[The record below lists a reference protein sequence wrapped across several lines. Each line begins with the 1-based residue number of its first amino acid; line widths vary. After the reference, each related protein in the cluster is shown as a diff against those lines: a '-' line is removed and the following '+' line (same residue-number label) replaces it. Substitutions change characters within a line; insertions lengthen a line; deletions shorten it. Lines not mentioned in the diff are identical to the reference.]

1 MTGWPVLLL
10 GFVSGLLALGY
21 EVLWTRQLL
30 NLFGSTTTA
39 TASMLAAY
47 MAGMAMGAGL
57 AARASPS
64 LRRPLRI
71 YAMFEGGLALYGLGI
86 GGAIDVASTVIPAG
100 HIAWAGAFDATLA
113 LRAIGHSIVLLL
125 PTALMGAALPVLAT
139 AQQMRGAARPRHLAT
154 LYGMNTLGGATG
166 VFVAGFGLL
175 PAAGVTH
182 SQIELS
188 ALALAVAGFA
198 IALDSRK
205 ATAAPAGEARVPNEP
220 DVVTAGVGP
229 FYLRLAIAL
238 SGVSALGYEVIW
250 TRILVLV
257 MGSSVYAFTLMLGTY
272 ILGLAAGGFW
282 IGRYIDRLRSPATAL
297 QHLQLAIAATS
308 LMGIW
313 LFGHLPTIA
322 LAGLSSLGTTPLEI
336 ALVNFAVA
344 GLMVFAP
351 TFLIGAALPVA
362 ARLLQRGPPER
373 GRELGTAFGWAAL
386 GHVGGILITAALLIP
401 AIGLQNG
408 ILALAAA
415 NAAAGLALM
424 IGQADRLRGN
434 TVTVAVL
441 IVALGIAALLTPP
454 WNTTLMTSGVYR
466 QAPAYLNLLGSW
478 EGLERAFARYKTLFY
493 AEGSEAVVSVFE
505 TPTLSARRHIV
516 LAIDGKVDA
525 STGADMSTQVL
536 SGHLPMLYRPAAR
549 RALVIGL
556 ASGITVGS
564 LIKHPL
570 DRVDAVEIESKVVE
584 GSTAFDSFSGAPLK
598 SPRVNVIVEDG
609 RHYLRTTQAA
619 YDIII
624 SEPSNPWLSSS
635 ARLFTRE
642 FFLLARQR
650 LSPDGVLVQWVPLYG
665 LSPVQ
670 FKTLLRTLVEVF
682 PNVAVFRVSA
692 SDLVAVSSI
701 APLEPSPQWFQATFS
716 RPLVG
721 DDLRRVGAGSPEEL
735 LARWV
740 ADGTGLRTALG
751 PGPINTDDNGLLEFG
766 SPWYV
771 LQDTR
776 SENLAFLEEVG
787 ERSDVASALVARWS
801 RPGMGSAVLMRIASQ
816 YIAQGQA
823 GMVRVLANA
832 LDRSGKRLEAD
843 GIRGEAAF
851 HHGDLEAAYRFWVPH
866 AQESA
871 LWSRL
876 GTIELLRRNPEQ
888 AVAYFERG
896 GPALGDASHRLDYER
911 LDYAVA
917 LAVLGRS
924 TRALG
929 ILGTAPETPETPEA
943 LLGSFIR
950 TYLLEVAGRASE
962 AAREHL
968 MLARGIDALRQRLE
982 IEQGEQD
989 LDAVIRWIR
998 ERERVL
1004 PPPLAEGL
1012 QRALTLQLTAP
1023 MAYYYRGVRHLWLGE
1038 HAAAAAEFSKY
1049 LAMLP
1054 AEAASKANEFLAES
1068 GQPSEGGR

>member
-1 MTGWPVLLL
+1 MAGWPVYSL
-10 GFVSGLLALGY
+10 GFFSGVLALGY

-39 TASMLAAY
+39 TASMLAAF
-47 MAGMAMGAGL
+47 MAGMAVGAGL
-57 AARASPS
+57 AAKASPS
-64 LRRPLRI
+64 LLRPLRI
-71 YAMFEGGLALYGLGI
+71 YAILEGGLALYGLEI
-86 GGAIDVASTVIPAG
+86 SWVIDFSSTLIPAG
-100 HIAWAGAFDATLA
+100 HIAWAGAFDVTLA
-113 LRAIGHSIVLLL
+113 LWAIGHSIVLLL
-125 PTALMGAALPVLAT
+125 PTALMGAALPVLA
-139 AQQMRGAARPRHLAT
+139 QGLQMRGAARPRHLAM
-154 LYGMNTLGGATG
+154 LYGVNTLGGAAG
-166 VFVAGFGLL
+166 VFATGFVLL
-175 PAAGVTH
+175 PAAGAAH
-182 SQIELS
+182 SQLALS
-188 ALALAVAGFA
+188 ALALAVAGA
-198 IALDSRK
+198 ALAVD
-205 ATAAPAGEARVPNEP
+205 ATRRGAPLVDGSPERNEP
-220 DVVTAGVGP
+220 DVATTGVGP
-229 FYLRLAIAL
+229 FHLRLAIVL
-238 SGVSALGYEVIW
+238 SGVAALGYELIW

-257 MGSSVYAFTLMLGTY
+257 AGSSVYAFTMMLGTY

-282 IGRYIDRLRSPATAL
+282 IGRTIDRLRSPAAAL
-297 QHLQLAIAATS
+297 QHLQLAIAAAS

-322 LAGLSSLGTTPLEI
+322 LAGISSLGTTPLEI

-386 GHVGGILITAALLIP
+386 GHVGGILITAAVLIP
-401 AIGLQNG
+401 AIGLQHG

-415 NAAAGLALM
+415 NVAAGLALL
-424 IGQADRLRGN
+424 IGQAGRSRGN
-434 TVTVAVL
+434 TVTVTVL
-441 IVALGIAALLTPP
+441 IMALGMAALLTPP

-505 TPTLSARRHIV
+505 TPSLSGRRHIV

-536 SGHLPMLYRPAAR
+536 SGHLPMLYRPAAK

-570 DRVDAVEIESKVVE
+570 DQVDVVEIERKVVE
-584 GSTAFDSFSGAPLK
+584 SSKAFDSFSGAPLK
-598 SPRVNVIVEDG
+598 NSRVNVVVEDG
-609 RHYLRTTQAA
+609 RHYLRTTKTE

-642 FFLLARQR
+642 FFLFARQR
-650 LSPDGVLVQWVPLYG
+650 LTPDGVLVQWVPLYG

-682 PNVAVFRVSA
+682 PEVSIFRVSA
-692 SDLVAVSSI
+692 SDLVAVSGV
-701 APLEPSPQWFQATFS
+701 APLEPSPQWFQAAFS
-716 RPLVG
+716 RPFVG
-721 DDLRRVGAGSPEEL
+721 DDLRRVGVGSPDEL

-740 ADGTGLRTALG
+740 ADETGLRTALG

-776 SENLAFLEEVG
+776 SENLAFLEGVG
-787 ERSDVASALVARWS
+787 ERSNIASALVTQWS
-801 RPGMGSAVLMRIASQ
+801 RPGIGSAALMRIASQ

-843 GIRGEAAF
+843 VIRGEAAF
-851 HHGDLEAAYRFWVPH
+851 HHGDLEAAYRFWLPH
-866 AQESA
+866 ADDPA
-871 LWSRL
+871 LRPRL
-876 GTIELLRRNPEQ
+876 GTLELLRGNPGQ
-888 AVAYFERG
+888 AVAHFERNASG
-896 GPALGDASHRLDYER
+896 LGNAAHRLDY
-911 LDYAVA
+911 A
-917 LAVLGRS
+917 LALAALSRSANALNVLGTMSEEPR
-924 TRALG
+924 
-929 ILGTAPETPETPEA
+929 TPGA
-943 LLGSFIR
+943 LLDAFVR
-950 TYLLEVAGRASE
+950 TYLLEVTARASE
-962 AAREHL
+962 AARERL
-968 MLARGIDALRQRLE
+968 TLARGTDALRQRLE

-989 LDAVIRWIR
+989 LDAIIHWIR
-998 ERERVL
+998 ERERML
-1004 PPPLAEGL
+1004 PPQLVEEL
-1012 QRALTLQLTAP
+1012 QSTLTLQITAP
-1023 MAYYYRGVRHLWLGE
+1023 MAYYYRGVRHFWLGE
-1038 HAAAAAEFSKY
+1038 HAAAAAEFGKY

-1054 AEAASKANEFLAES
+1054 AEAASKANQFLAEG
-1068 GQPSEGGR
+1068 GQPSASGR

>member
-1 MTGWPVLLL
+1 MAGWPVYSL
-10 GFVSGLLALGY
+10 GFFSGVLALGY

-30 NLFGSTTTA
+30 NLFGSTTSA
-39 TASMLAAY
+39 MASMLAAF
-47 MAGMAMGAGL
+47 MAGMAVGAGL
-57 AARASPS
+57 AAKASPS

-71 YAMFEGGLALYGLGI
+71 YAMLEGGLALYGLGI
-86 GGAIDVASTVIPAG
+86 SWVIDFSSSLILASHV
-100 HIAWAGAFDATLA
+100 AWAGAFDATLA

-125 PTALMGAALPVLAT
+125 PTALMGAALPVLAK
-139 AQQMRGAARPRHLAT
+139 ALQMRGAARPRHLAA
-154 LYGMNTLGGATG
+154 LYGVNTLGGAVG
-166 VFVAGFGLL
+166 VFVTGFGLL
-175 PAAGVTH
+175 PVAGATH
-182 SQIELS
+182 SQLMLS
-188 ALALAVAGFA
+188 ALALAIAGA
-198 IALDSRK
+198 ALAVD
-205 ATAAPAGEARVPNEP
+205 ATGGAARRVSSTSDRNEIDVAAPS
-220 DVVTAGVGP
+220 VGP

-238 SGVSALGYEVIW
+238 SGVAALGYELIW

-257 MGSSVYAFTLMLGTY
+257 MGSSVYAFTMMLGTY

-282 IGRYIDRLRSPATAL
+282 IGRYIDRLRSPAAAL

-308 LMGIW
+308 LIGIW

-322 LAGLSSLGTTPLEI
+322 LAGLSTLGTTPLEI

-386 GHVGGILITAALLIP
+386 GHVGGILITAAVLIP

-415 NAAAGLALM
+415 NVAAGLALL
-424 IGQADRLRGN
+424 IGQADRSRGN
-434 TVTVAVL
+434 TVIVAVL
-441 IVALGIAALLTPP
+441 IISLGTAALLTPP

-505 TPTLSARRHIV
+505 TPSLSGRRHIA

-536 SGHLPMLYRPAAR
+536 SGHLPMLYRPAAK

-556 ASGITVGS
+556 ASGVTVGS
-564 LIKHPL
+564 LIRHSIEQ
-570 DRVDAVEIESKVVE
+570 VDVVEIESKVVE
-584 GSTAFDSFSGAPLK
+584 ASTAFDSFSGAPLK
-598 SPRVNVIVEDG
+598 NPRVNVVVEDG

-642 FFLLARQR
+642 FFLFARQR
-650 LSPDGVLVQWVPLYG
+650 LAPDGVLVQWVPLYG

-692 SDLVAVSSI
+692 SDLVAVGSI
-701 APLEPSPQWFQATFS
+701 APLEPSPQWFQAAFS

-721 DDLRRVGAGSPEEL
+721 DDLQRVGVGSPDEL

-776 SENLAFLEEVG
+776 SENLAFLENAGELSWVG
-787 ERSDVASALVARWS
+787 SWLAAQLPAISNGESTLTKITNQY
-801 RPGMGSAVLMRIASQ
+801 LSQ
-816 YIAQGQA
+816 GLPRLSLA
-823 GMVRVLANA
+823 LANA
-832 LDRSGKRLEAD
+832 LDRSGRALEGD
-843 GIRGEAAF
+843 IIRGETALHA
-851 HHGDLEAAYRFWVPH
+851 GDLETAYRYWIRH
-866 AQESA
+866 KDASM
-871 LWSRL
+871 LWPRL
-876 GTIELLRRNPEQ
+876 ATLQLLRGNTAE
-888 AVAYFERG
+888 ALAYFERSDTG
-896 GPALGDASHRLDYER
+896 LRSAAQQ

-917 LAVLGRS
+917 LAALGR
-924 TRALG
+924 RADALG
-929 ILGTAPETPETPEA
+929 ALEVPSRRPEGYFAILAS
-943 LLGSFIR
+943 LLRIH
-950 TYLLEVAGRASE
+950 LLEQTGQAGE
-962 AAREHL
+962 ADAERGRF
-968 MLARGIDALRQRLE
+968 ARGLNELRRRLE
-982 IEQGEQD
+982 IEGGEKEF
-989 LDAVIRWIR
+989 DAVIRWVR

-1004 PPPLAEGL
+1004 PSPAAAEL
-1012 QRALTLQLTAP
+1012 QRALTLQITVP
-1023 MAYYYRGVRHLWLGE
+1023 MAHYYRGVRYFLLGE
-1038 HAAAAAEFSKY
+1038 NAAAAAELRKY
-1049 LAMLP
+1049 LATLP
-1054 AEAASKANEFLAES
+1054 DMMPSRARELLAMTAASAPIE
-1068 GQPSEGGR
+1068 R